1 MVDRIEYLMRLTQ
14 DHCEDGDDIAHRQQA
29 EIVSHRQ
36 RGEQLLRIAE
46 GLVELLKRDLH
57 RFGYRAEK
65 PTLTQEGQAQI
76 PRVVRQGPREGQSSS
91 GAG

>member
-46 GLVELLKRDLH
+46 GLVELLKRDLR
-57 RFGYRAEK
+57 RFGYRDQEK
-65 PTLTQEGQAQI
+65 PALTQEGQQM
-76 PRVVRQGPREGQSSS
+76 PRVVRQGPAQ

>member
-14 DHCEDGDDIAHRQQA
+14 DHCEDGDEIAHRQQA

-46 GLVELLKRDLH
+46 GLVELLKRDL
-57 RFGYRAEK
+57 RLFGWKEK
-65 PTLTQEGQAQI
+65 STLTQEGQPQI
-76 PRVVRQGPREGQSSS
+76 PRVVRQGPREA
-91 GAG
+91 AG

>member
-1 MVDRIEYLMRLTQ
+1 VVDRIEYLMRLTQ
-14 DHCEDGDDIAHRQQA
+14 DHCEDGDEIAHRQQA

-46 GLVELLKRDLH
+46 GLVELLKRDLR
-57 RFGYRAEK
+57 RFGYQEK

-76 PRVVRQGPREGQSSS
+76 PRVVRQGPREAS
-91 GAG
+91 AN